1 MPCLPVGVIPWGTVR
16 ALCNLRVQPQHPQLS
31 SLGLASRGP
40 PPSLLCPVLGTPGGR
55 RPDRLVASSPGGQV
69 QRVGGSA
76 ESREG
81 LVSVRECP

>member
-1 MPCLPVGVIPWGTVR
+1 MPARGGDSLGDSQSP
-16 ALCNLRVQPQHPQLS
+16 LQPQAPASAPQLS
-31 SLGLASRGP
+31 SLGLASGGP

-55 RPDRLVASSPGGQV
+55 CPDGLVVSSPGGQV

-81 LVSVRECP
+81 LVSVGECP